1 MAYGFFYESRGKR
14 YLTKM
19 FGQYI
24 PPDLVSEMA
33 KNPEDYSLQSESR
46 DLTVLFSDVRGF
58 TTISEGL
65 DPKDLS
71 DLMNAYLS
79 PMTKIIHEN
88 QGTIDKYMGD
98 AIMAFWGAPIS
109 CENHARIALKASM
122 EMMEVLKSINQD
134 FQKKGWPAIDIG
146 IGLNTGHMTVGNMG
160 SSFRMAYT
168 VMGDAVNLGS
178 RLEGL
183 TKEYGVNIIVSEYT
197 KSQVPH
203 FVFRELDRVRV
214 KGKDQPVAIFEP
226 IGEPN
231 SVDKLLSGELS
242 YYEEALN
249 FYRHQDWAKATKAFT
264 ELDKAYSRKLYKLYL
279 SRIEHYIEVSPG
291 KDWDGAYTFQTK

>member
-122 EMMEVLKSINQD
+122 EMMEVLKSINHD

-146 IGLNTGHMTVGNMG
+146 IGLN
-160 SSFRMAYT
+160 
-168 VMGDAVNLGS
+168 
-178 RLEGL
+178 
-183 TKEYGVNIIVSEYT
+183 
-197 KSQVPH
+197 
-203 FVFRELDRVRV
+203 
-214 KGKDQPVAIFEP
+214 
-226 IGEPN
+226 
-231 SVDKLLSGELS
+231 
-242 YYEEALN
+242 
-249 FYRHQDWAKATKAFT
+249 
-264 ELDKAYSRKLYKLYL
+264 
-279 SRIEHYIEVSPG
+279 
-291 KDWDGAYTFQTK
+291 DGR